1 MFSLLKDTLKERM
14 AHAYFPFHYI
24 PISLCNFEPWNAI
37 STNGESQVLY
47 YSMFPIIRSSG
58 KWVLS
63 VKAARLQSE
72 RLVQNSL
79 LLFKT
84 TNELVQKDWGIRVD
98 DERRK
103 SLCRQRSN
111 IDWPFW
117 SKWHLCI
124 ISISQTASE
133 HVGELDCGKSIADR
147 SLYEI
152 FKKKKKGKEVH
163 FKNWEKYQMK
173 SKLYKLVL
181 KGSEKNRNQPLF
193 FPFPWFLHP
202 RNIRSIYI
210 TNMETNQ

>member
-24 PISLCNFEPWNAI
+24 PISLCNLNLETLCLRMEDHRCSI
-37 STNGESQVLY
+37 TL
-47 YSMFPIIRSSG
+47 FPIIRSSG

-84 TNELVQKDWGIRVD
+84 TNELVQKDWGIRGD

-117 SKWHLCI
+117 SKWHLGI

-133 HVGELDCGKSIADR
+133 HVGELDCGKSIVDR

-152 FKKKKKGKEVH
+152 LKKKRK
-163 FKNWEKYQMK
+163 
-173 SKLYKLVL
+173 
-181 KGSEKNRNQPLF
+181 
-193 FPFPWFLHP
+193 
-202 RNIRSIYI
+202 RS
-210 TNMETNQ
+210 TF